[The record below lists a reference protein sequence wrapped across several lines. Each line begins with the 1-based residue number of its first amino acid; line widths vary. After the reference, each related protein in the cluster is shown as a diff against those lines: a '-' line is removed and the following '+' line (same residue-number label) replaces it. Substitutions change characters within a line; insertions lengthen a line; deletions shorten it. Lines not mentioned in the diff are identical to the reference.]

1 MRALLAWMWPM
12 FRQRW
17 RALLPAC
24 ALALVTAAAAVGL
37 LGVSGWF
44 LTATAL
50 VSGALAMFNLFVP
63 SAMVR
68 GLAFT
73 RILSRYGERVA
84 GHAATL
90 QLLADL
96 RTRVFGDLLR
106 LDAGQLARWR
116 DGDLVARLTGD
127 IDALDSVFLL
137 SLLPLLAG
145 VLIGTAVVAVLA
157 VHVPVA
163 AVVVGL
169 LWLCVLL
176 LAPAWLA
183 RRVRRSGAERQ
194 QQAAALRQQVLQAVD
209 GHADLLALDA
219 TGRAEAELADSSDR
233 LREAALSESRAFA
246 TGQALALACA
256 GLAMLSVAAAG
267 AVALRDGMVG
277 GALLVGCVL
286 AVAGLFE
293 VVSPVLRGAA
303 RFGAASA
310 AAARVRQIERTRPGI
325 VDPPSPAALSAEG
338 ALEFRQVR
346 FRHHPALPL
355 LEDVDLRIA
364 PGERVVVTGASG
376 SGKSTLLALLLRLRD
391 PQAGGIFWD
400 GMDLRE
406 AALSDLHRRVALLS
420 QDSPVF
426 LGSVRDNLRIG
437 DPHADDARLWDALRQ
452 AGLEAEVRALPGGI
466 DQWLGEG
473 GRTLSAGQARRL
485 CLARVL
491 LTGASLIALDEP
503 TEGLGPDAEQA
514 FFRDLPRI
522 LHGRS
527 LLLVT
532 HAAVPPNVA
541 DATWE
546 LVDGRL
552 RKKPVHDAP

>member
-1 MRALLAWMWPM
+1 VRARQDPDPGDARSGGRRDGRPAVADRRRRRGASMRALLAWMWPM

-219 TGRAEAELADSSDR
+219 TGGAEAELADSSDR

-286 AVAGLFE
+286 AVAGRFE
-293 VVSPVLRGAA
+293 VVAPVLRGGA
-303 RFGAASA
+303 RFGGASGAA

-338 ALEFRQVR
+338 ALAFRQVR
-346 FRHHPALPL
+346 FRYHPALPL

-391 PQAGGIFWD
+391 PQ
-400 GMDLRE
+400 
-406 AALSDLHRRVALLS
+406 
-420 QDSPVF
+420 
-426 LGSVRDNLRIG
+426 
-437 DPHADDARLWDALRQ
+437 
-452 AGLEAEVRALPGGI
+452 
-466 DQWLGEG
+466 
-473 GRTLSAGQARRL
+473 
-485 CLARVL
+485 
-491 LTGASLIALDEP
+491 
-503 TEGLGPDAEQA
+503 
-514 FFRDLPRI
+514 
-522 LHGRS
+522 
-527 LLLVT
+527 
-532 HAAVPPNVA
+532 
-541 DATWE
+541 
-546 LVDGRL
+546 
-552 RKKPVHDAP
+552 